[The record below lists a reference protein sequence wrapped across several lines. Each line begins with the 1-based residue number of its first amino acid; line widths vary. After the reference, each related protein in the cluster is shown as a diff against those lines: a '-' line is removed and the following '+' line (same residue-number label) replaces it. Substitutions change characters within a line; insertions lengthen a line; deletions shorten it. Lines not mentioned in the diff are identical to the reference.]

1 MHEHTRVAHTEH
13 TASAQDKQ
21 LCDMLGRSAYLNVF
35 PFTLREQVIVIAFGI
50 TPPPNGPADARRYSV
65 DRTPAL
71 RSSGAPA
78 RFLPPIDVAFITS
91 CFPIYSEE
99 ASDCDCA
106 RNHSAA
112 G

>member
-50 TPPPNGPADARRYSV
+50 TPPPIGPADARRNSV
-65 DRTPAL
+65 LQR
-71 RSSGAPA
+71 SGAPA
-78 RFLPPIDVAFITS
+78 LRPGFCPIDVAFITS

-99 ASDCDCA
+99 ASDCD
-106 RNHSAA
+106 
-112 G
+112 